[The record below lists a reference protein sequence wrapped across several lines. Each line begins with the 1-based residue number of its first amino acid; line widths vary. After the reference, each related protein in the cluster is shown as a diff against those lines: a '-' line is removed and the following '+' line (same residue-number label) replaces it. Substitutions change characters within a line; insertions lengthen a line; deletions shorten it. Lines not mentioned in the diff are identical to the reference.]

1 MCSALPTLPTAL
13 EHDVLEQVGEAGLA
27 GDLVLRPDP
36 VPDVDRD
43 DGREVVLGDD
53 QAEAVGQ
60 ALVGEGDDR
69 DGHAADRISDEP
81 VLAAVRRRAAILT
94 GRRGRVRLSSNTC

>member
-1 MCSALPTLPTAL
+1 MLGLADVPAAL
-13 EHDVLEQVGEAGLA
+13 EHHVLEQVGEAGLA
-27 GDLVLRPDP
+27 GDLVLRADA

-43 DGREVVLGDD
+43 DRREVVLGDD

-81 VLAAVRRRAAILT
+81 VLAAPASRRHLDSPA
-94 GRRGRVRLSSNTC
+94 GRVRLSSNTC